1 MPGFGLAF
9 LLSRL
14 GDGARGASALAKRAT
29 AVRLP
34 LRPRQT
40 SIVATRAAKE
50 PPTQAGSKRS
60 LATLALVA
68 GAFRSTKRREQ
79 RLRRIG
85 SSRVA
90 LGGMMRM
97 ISPDEAL
104 PGRETELP
112 ISSTHAVLG
121 TPMKGTG
128 GDYAFAVDRN
138 GFHWKCVNRLQI
150 QGDPGHHEN
159 WACIPL
165 ACYNEEGNIA
175 SGFKFDE
182 DCKRPWLVGNDDG
195 AVVADAPQN
204 AEEYPPI
211 ELLKRPLRPDEMT
224 MPSWL
229 GL

>member
-1 MPGFGLAF
+1 MANQLGSVGSVDPSSVDSDSISKAASDMWRDVAKASQYFTDSVIQSYEDNVPDDLPEPDPKGLFPIGVSAMIMKEEN
-9 LLSRL
+9 LCHTAHCRL
-14 GDGARGASALAKRAT
+14 
-29 AVRLP
+29 
-34 LRPRQT
+34 Q
-40 SIVATRAAKE
+40 VAN
-50 PPTQAGSKRS
+50 S
-60 LATLALVA
+60 
-68 GAFRSTKRREQ
+68 
-79 RLRRIG
+79 
-85 SSRVA
+85 
-90 LGGMMRM
+90 
-97 ISPDEAL
+97 
-104 PGRETELP
+104 
-112 ISSTHAVLG
+112 
-121 TPMKGTG
+121 TG

-165 ACYNEEGNIA
+165 ACYNEEGNLA

-229 GL
+229 GLVVSPSRCRRRSRNHRNAAAFL